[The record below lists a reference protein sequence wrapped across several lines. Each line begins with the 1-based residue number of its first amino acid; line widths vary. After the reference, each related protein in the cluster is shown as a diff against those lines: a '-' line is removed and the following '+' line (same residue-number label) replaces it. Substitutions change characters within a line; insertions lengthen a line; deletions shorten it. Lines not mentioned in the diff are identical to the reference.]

1 MADSAVT
8 PFEARLREL
17 AERGVEG
24 VVEFAD
30 AVVAEGIRR
39 GASDIHVEP
48 FGDALLVRFR
58 LDGVL
63 HPALQV
69 PTECPT
75 NVVSRFKVLADLLTY
90 QSDMPQE
97 GRIPRERVNA
107 PADLRVSS
115 FPTVRG
121 EKVVVRLFDPET
133 QDVRLEALGYPPA
146 VREELELQ
154 IQNPGGILLLT
165 GPAGSGKTTTIYAAL
180 RYLLEKSG
188 GARHVV
194 TVEDPVER
202 MLPGVTQTQ
211 VHPGTGLTFARC
223 LRSLM
228 RQDPEVIVIGEIRD
242 RETAE
247 IAMEAGLTGHL
258 VISTIHSG
266 SAAGVFT
273 RLLEMK
279 IEPYLA
285 SSAVNLIVAQR
296 LVRRLCPECR
306 RPVRAREELLGL
318 PGDLLGRA
326 QAAAGCDQ
334 CFNTGYRGRTVL
346 VEALKNAKPIRE
358 EVLQRAATETIHLT
372 AISQGMRPLH
382 EAALEAV
389 AQGVTSPGEIRRV
402 LGQESGAEGT

>member
-1 MADSAVT
+1 MSDGSMT

-48 FGDALLVRFR
+48 FGAALLVRFR

-69 PTECPT
+69 PTQFPA

-90 QSDMPQE
+90 QSDVPQE
-97 GRIPRERVNA
+97 GRIPRERVGA

-121 EKVVVRLFDPET
+121 EKVVIRLFDPET
-133 QDVRLEALGYPPA
+133 QDVRLEELGYPPA

-202 MLPGVTQTQ
+202 MLSGVTQTQ

-285 SSAVNLIVAQR
+285 ASAVHLVVAQR
-296 LVRRLCPECR
+296 LVRRLCPACR

-318 PGDLLGRA
+318 PEDLLRQA
-326 QAAAGCDQ
+326 QAPAGCDQ
-334 CFNTGYRGRTVL
+334 CFHTGYRGRTVL
-346 VEALKNAKPIRE
+346 VEALKNAKAIRE

-372 AISQGMRPLH
+372 AISHGMRPLH

-389 AQGVTSPGEIRRV
+389 AQGMTSPGEIRRV
-402 LGQESGAEGT
+402 LGQDSGAEPI

>member
-1 MADSAVT
+1 MSDEAVAL
-8 PFEARLREL
+8 FEARLRDL
-17 AERGVEG
+17 AKRGVDG

-30 AVVAEGIRR
+30 AVIGEGIRR
-39 GASDIHVEP
+39 GASDIHIEP
-48 FGDALLVRFR
+48 SGASLLVRFR

-63 HPALQV
+63 HPAMQIATDV
-69 PTECPT
+69 PG
-75 NVVSRFKVLADLLTY
+75 NVVSRFKILADLLTY
-90 QSDMPQE
+90 QSDTPQE
-97 GRIPRERVNA
+97 GRIPRDRVGA

-121 EKVVVRLFDPET
+121 EKVVIRLFDPET
-133 QDVRLEALGYPPA
+133 QDVRLDALGYPSE
-146 VREELELQ
+146 VREELEKQ
-154 IQNPGGILLLT
+154 VQNPGGILLLT

-180 RYLLEKSG
+180 RFLLEKSG

-279 IEPYLA
+279 TEPYLA
-285 SSAVNLIVAQR
+285 ASAVNLIVAQR
-296 LVRRLCPECR
+296 LVRRLCPACR
-306 RPVRAREELLGL
+306 RPVRRAEELLGL
-318 PGDLLGRA
+318 PEALIGKAYGPGGCGD
-326 QAAAGCDQ
+326 
-334 CFNTGYRGRTVL
+334 CFNTGYHGRTVL
-346 VEALKNAKPIRE
+346 VEALKSSKAIRQ
-358 EVLQRAATETIHLT
+358 EVLQRAATEAIHLT
-372 AISQGMRPLH
+372 AISHGMCPLYDSAV
-382 EAALEAV
+382 EAA
-389 AQGVTSPGEIRRV
+389 AQGVTSPAEVRRV
-402 LGQESGAEGT
+402 LGQDAAETK